1 MNFLKAVAA
10 LVVISI
16 NNITTSA
23 QNVGIGTT
31 NPQNTLHVAGGIRVD
46 NLAGSSG
53 IVTKNPAGDFAAVA
67 LTGNTGHVLRGDG
80 TFGTLNG
87 ILPSTGVT
95 TSSIYNNT
103 ALINAGYSLIG
114 EIPAVTTYSTTSTT
128 FPAGSQQLTYTRGIV
143 TNVSAP
149 AYTANAV
156 EPPLAVWAGSLMYVW
171 AGTTIYA
178 YNPDTDLWEIKA
190 TNTLDGNFTGSRIVW
205 TGTEI
210 IFWSGVDRQGTRY
223 NPGSNSFTS
232 ITTTN
237 APATRSVY
245 TMIWT
250 GSRVIVW
257 GGSSGGLSVN
267 TGAIYDPATN
277 SWTATSITGAPAAR
291 MNHTAVW
298 STSTNS
304 MIIWGGS
311 TAAFSGELN
320 TGALFDPAAN
330 TWTGATTTSGA
341 PAARSVHTA
350 VWTGTEMFIYGGEAS
365 SSAFN
370 TGGRY
375 NPVANTWTA
384 VSTSGGPTTSR
395 APAAWSGSLIY
406 LSGGFNSSTSASIAG
421 LYSYN
426 PTTNTWAFITNLLN
440 GGRLS
445 HHCFYKSNM
454 VLSWGGTK
462 NLGGPNSNEGSR
474 YFLTSSPSTTTT
486 FLTGPLYL
494 YQKN

>member
-10 LVVISI
+10 LAVISI
-16 NNITTSA
+16 NNIAARA

-67 LTGNTGHVLRGDG
+67 LTSNTSHVLRGDG
-80 TFGTLNG
+80 TFAAISGLV
-87 ILPSTGVT
+87 PSTGIA
-95 TSSIYNNT
+95 TSKIYNNT

-114 EIPAVTTYSTTSTT
+114 EIPEVTSYSTTSTT

-149 AYTANAV
+149 DYGIAAT
-156 EPPLAVWAGSLMYVW
+156 PPLAAWAGSLMYVW

-178 YNPDTDLWEIKA
+178 YNPDTDLWEIK
-190 TNTLDGNFTGSRIVW
+190 TNSVMNGDLTGSRIVW

-210 IFWSGVDRQGTRY
+210 IFWEGVGRSGTRY
-223 NPGSNSFTS
+223 NPATNSFIS
-232 ITTTN
+232 MAVTN
-237 APATRSVY
+237 APSARVSY
-245 TMIWT
+245 SMIWT
-250 GSRVIVW
+250 GSKMIAW
-257 GGSSGGLSVN
+257 GGSNGGISNN
-267 TGAIYDPATN
+267 TGGIYDPATN
-277 SWTATSITGAPAAR
+277 SWTPMNTTGAPAAR
-291 MNHTAVW
+291 VNHTAVW
-298 STSTNS
+298 STTTNS

-320 TGALFDPAAN
+320 TGGLFDPVTN
-330 TWTGATTTSGA
+330 TWTGATTTTGA
-341 PAARSVHTA
+341 PAARNVHTA
-350 VWTGTEMFIYGGEAS
+350 VWTGTEMFIYGGEAA
-365 SSAFN
+365 SASFN

-375 NPVANTWTA
+375 NPVTNTWTA

-395 APAAWSGSLIY
+395 APASWSGSLIY
-406 LSGGFNSSTSASIAG
+406 LSGGFNAGTSASIAG

-426 PTTNTWAFITNLLN
+426 PATNTWAFITNLLN
-440 GGRLS
+440 GGRLL

-462 NLGGPNSNEGSR
+462 NVGGPNSNEGSR
-474 YFLTSSPSTTTT
+474 YFLTSSPSSATT